1 MNWKQIAERRLAQ
14 AQDELREAKAS
25 LNPRNLNSHRRY
37 ENALRELA
45 AAERFLVRTNQPE
58 PVPVAENQGVFG

>member
-1 MNWKQIAERRLAQ
+1 MDWKQIAERRLAQ

-37 ENALRELA
+37 ENAQRELA
-45 AAERFLVRTNQPE
+45 AAERFLIRTTRPE
-58 PVPVAENQGVFG
+58 SAPVAEGQGVFG